1 MSKENE
7 HLIKCAIHKGDNQP
21 AEFAKESAP
30 GGSKQD
36 PPKVDANDSNCRFA
50 EDMKRWLIEE
60 DIGGAPTMKN
70 VVQQRVKE
78 VMKIDEKCHSHND
91 IGNLKAP
98 VKRRSDAGY
107 RNTRNA
113 QSAMQLNRGVKHSP
127 SNNNFSQGGKAQSS
141 RKLNLQPLRVGCKKL
156 KEDEIVSSLE
166 NFSAF
171 ITTKHFLFLQMSL
184 MKPSPIKIV
193 SCNRLL
199 NHIELLWQRV
209 NNNDFKKIEVR
220 SGCNS

>member
-7 HLIKCAIHKGDNQP
+7 HLIKCANHGGDNNQP
-21 AEFAKESAP
+21 AELAKDCLQ
-30 GGSKQD
+30 GGSKYD
-36 PPKVDANDSNCRFA
+36 PSKVDVKDSNCRFA

-78 VMKIDEKCHSHND
+78 VMKIDQKCHSHND

-98 VKRRSDAGY
+98 LKRRCDTGY

-113 QSAMQLNRGVKHSP
+113 QSAMQLNSGVKRSQ
-127 SNNNFSQGGKAQSS
+127 SNNSFSQGSRAQTNL
-141 RKLNLQPLRVGCKKL
+141 KLSYQPLRVTCKKL
-156 KEDEIVSSLE
+156 KEDEIVSSMA
-166 NFSAF
+166 NFESL
-171 ITTKHFLFLQMSL
+171 INSKHFLSLQMSL

-199 NHIELLWQRV
+199 NEIELIWQRV

-220 SGCNS
+220 